1 MKKPIFDK
9 YLFIWMQCA
18 EFLKSKLPGWEEIC
32 SDATKVPEKVRM
44 MIDEIRTPG
53 STPVSGTPQPSPM
66 VKRNPLVCCS
76 SWLWALLAVEWLQE
90 VLFDL
95 SIWDGLHSVQLEY
108 TGLYHQAEALLWGK
122 YTAEKGGAHV
132 QTRLSSQLGAQG
144 FCCRAQPQGCFG
156 PAIPFPTFL
165 SVSNSN
171 YILSSSI
178 WT

>member
-18 EFLKSKLPGWEEIC
+18 DFLKSKLPGWEEIC

-66 VKRNPLVCCS
+66 VKRNTLVCS
-76 SWLWALLAVEWLQE
+76 SWLGVSSVGVERLQEALLN
-90 VLFDL
+90 L
-95 SIWDGLHSVQLEY
+95 SIWDIHSAAQLEY
-108 TGLYHQAEALLWGK
+108 TGLGCGTKIIRLKLWREEHRSKQGSALSWVPMASPAE
-122 YTAEKGGAHV
+122 
-132 QTRLSSQLGAQG
+132 LSL
-144 FCCRAQPQGCFG
+144 RDTLV
-156 PAIPFPTFL
+156 PASPYPTFL
-165 SVSNSN
+165 SVSSSN